1 MDGRRHHNRTKS
13 RCNRNEQTYRS
24 RLEELPELKNP
35 LLKLSA
41 EADPRGV
48 VWRVT
53 QSQAP
58 RLAWG
63 ACLALLAC
71 CLLAATATAAEDDAA
86 LNERLR
92 QRLLD
97 PEAPATAPRGVL
109 HWGGDAE
116 GGAPYQLRDPQNPAH
131 VIGFEV
137 ELADALAQILSRRL
151 GMPVTA
157 KFVQYQ
163 WESLELGLLQAED
176 FDCIISGFE
185 MTPERQ
191 RVMRFTRPYY
201 VFAEQ
206 LVVRADDNRIH
217 GFEDCL
223 DKSVG
228 TLAMSS
234 AHRLLE
240 DRKVREV
247 EAFEGQ
253 VEPYLD
259 LELGRLDAVLL
270 DSIIALYYAS
280 VNPKL
285 KYVGEP
291 FAQGEYAIALRPADK
306 DLAIAL
312 DDALGELVRNG
323 TLREILRKWRLW
335 NADQALLVTGRG
347 EARAERDDELRGL
360 GFTADARPQDPLP
373 PALHNAV
380 DIHIIA
386 ASAELWTFSEYA
398 PLLLKG
404 AAMTVFLT
412 ICSMAAAVTLALPIA
427 LLRLY
432 GPWPLRWLALVYVEF
447 FRGIPLL
454 LLLFILYFGLPH
466 IPHFGIQ
473 MPAVLTAIV
482 AFGMNYAAYEAEI
495 YRSAILSVP
504 RGQWEAARALG
515 MTEAT
520 TFRRIIF
527 PQALQTALGPMT
539 NDFVAMFK
547 DTSLVSI
554 IAVEELTKEY
564 MILSRSS
571 LKFFEMGIL
580 TAVLYLCMSVPLGYL
595 SRYLESRIK
604 SVR

>member
-1 MDGRRHHNRTKS
+1 MAPPVQADVAGPVATVRRDARLPI
-13 RCNRNEQTYRS
+13 
-24 RLEELPELKNP
+24 RLEETPELKNLLTTWPVKCGVRRPGCRCIAGLMFLACSFAAPARWPRTTTQP
-35 LLKLSA
+35 LTRGCAGVWPTPGRRPTVLAAFCIGEGTRKGAPLINYA
-41 EADPRGV
+41 IPADPAR
-48 VWRVT
+48 
-53 QSQAP
+53 
-58 RLAWG
+58 
-63 ACLALLAC
+63 
-71 CLLAATATAAEDDAA
+71 
-86 LNERLR
+86 
-92 QRLLD
+92 
-97 PEAPATAPRGVL
+97 
-109 HWGGDAE
+109 
-116 GGAPYQLRDPQNPAH
+116 

-137 ELADALAQILSRRL
+137 ELADALAERLSRRL
-151 GMPVTA
+151 GMPIA
-157 KFVQYQ
+157 ARFEQYQ
-163 WESLELGLLQAED
+163 WESLDLGLLNAKD
-176 FDCIISGFE
+176 YDCIISGYE
-185 MTPERQ
+185 LTPQRQ
-191 RVMRFTRPYY
+191 RAMRFTRPYY
-201 VFAEQ
+201 VYAEQ
-206 LVVRADDNRIH
+206 LVVRADEDRIESL
-217 GFEDCL
+217 EDCL
-223 DKSVG
+223 NKELG
-228 TLAMSS
+228 TLSGSA

-240 DRKVREV
+240 ERGVRKI

-285 KYVGEP
+285 KYAGQP
-291 FAQGEYAIALRPADK
+291 FAQGVYAIALRMEDE
-306 DLAIAL
+306 DLAVAL
-312 DDALGELVRNG
+312 DASLGELLRDG
-323 TLREILRKWRLW
+323 TLLEIFRKWHLW
-335 NADQALLVTGRG
+335 NPDQARLATDAGTGEEGRV
-347 EARAERDDELRGL
+347 AELRGL
-360 GFTADARPQDPLP
+360 GFAADARPLAQLP
-373 PALHNAV
+373 PALHEAV

-386 ASAELWTFSEYA
+386 ASAELWTFREYA
-398 PLLLKG
+398 PLLLQG

-412 ICSMAAAVTLALPIA
+412 LCSMAAAVTIALPLALA
-427 LLRLY
+427 RLY
-432 GPWPLRWLALVYVEF
+432 GPWPLRWLALIYVEF

-504 RGQWEAARALG
+504 RGQWEAAQALG
-515 MTEAT
+515 MNEKT
-520 TFRRIIF
+520 TFRRIIL

-564 MILSRSS
+564 LILSRSS
-571 LKFFEMGIL
+571 LKFFELGLL

-595 SRYLESRIK
+595 SRYLENRIK